1 MINAIIYHGEN
12 TLVLELPRSIY
23 DIHEKLMS
31 IGCPIAPGRI
41 PLTDNEDDAL
51 RVKLYS
57 RIEMGNHLIRIL
69 SEQNT
74 LADANTLTFVVL
86 NVSDDIKLRLGEK
99 IAKDQYVSIP
109 EIVADIR
116 QMTYDAGP
124 IKRTFYCPLV
134 GNIEDGYDDTFTV
147 GSSFLRD
154 YAWAIEDAIEKDRRL
169 DDQDMAQYFHE
180 DAGLKDKLASMVWGV
195 EAYRGELFGKIE
207 CSLKEEMIPAEEEI
221 LKDYITGQNSD
232 GWGEHFEQQPID
244 TEDGDLYVSFW
255 NSGDDYAIMTQDEL
269 DAYIESQGM
278 KMGGM

>member
-1 MINAIIYHGEN
+1 MKSMINAIIYHGEN

-86 NVSDDIKLRLGEK
+86 NVSDDIKLKLGEK

-124 IKRTFYCPLV
+124 IKRTFYCPLI
-134 GNIEDGYDDTFTV
+134 GNIEDGYDEEKLSALKLYLDQKQMQVEDELTKALDALYCKNV
-147 GSSFLRD
+147 PAGVRD
-154 YAWAIEDAIEKDRRL
+154 YFNLRSGTPEPVQPKVKKPRAEKS
-169 DDQDMAQYFHE
+169 A
-180 DAGLKDKLASMVWGV
+180 
-195 EAYRGELFGKIE
+195 
-207 CSLKEEMIPAEEEI
+207 P
-221 LKDYITGQNSD
+221 
-232 GWGEHFEQQPID
+232 
-244 TEDGDLYVSFW
+244 
-255 NSGDDYAIMTQDEL
+255 AIMEGHENEQH
-269 DAYIESQGM
+269 
-278 KMGGM
+278 

>member
-1 MINAIIYHGEN
+1 MKSMINAIIYHGEN

-31 IGCPIAPGRI
+31 IGYAGGP
-41 PLTDNEDDAL
+41 NQ
-51 RVKLYS
+51 VKMYG
-57 RIEMGNHLIRIL
+57 RIEMGNHLIRML
-69 SEQNT
+69 SEENT
-74 LADANTLTFVVL
+74 LADANTLAFAVL
-86 NVSDDIKLRLGEK
+86 NASDDIKLKLGEK
-99 IAKDQYVSIP
+99 IVKDQYVSIP

>member
-1 MINAIIYHGEN
+1 MIEAIVHYN
-12 TLVLELPRSIY
+12 DSTLIMDLPRSVY
-23 DIHEKLMS
+23 DIYEKLMS
-31 IGCPIAPGRI
+31 IGYAGGPNQAK
-41 PLTDNEDDAL
+41 LTDNEGDAL

-57 RIEMGNHLIRIL
+57 RIEMGNHLIRML
-69 SEQNT
+69 SEQNA
-74 LADANTLTFVVL
+74 LADANTLAFAVL
-86 NVSDDIKLRLGEK
+86 NASNDIKLKLGEK
-99 IAKDQYVSIP
+99 IVKDQYGSIP

-124 IKRTFYCPLV
+124 VKQIFYCPLV

-154 YAWAIEDAIEKDRRL
+154 YAWAIEDAIEKDRLL

-180 DAGLKDKLASMVWGV
+180 DAGLKNKLASMVWGV
-195 EAYRGELFGKIE
+195 EEYRGRLFGKIE
-207 CSLKEEMIPAEEEI
+207 CSLKEEMTPTEEEI
-221 LKDYITGQNSD
+221 LKDYISGQNSD
-232 GWGEHFEQQPID
+232 GWGEHFEQCPID

-255 NSGDDYAIMTQDEL
+255 NTGDDYSIMTQDEL

>member
-1 MINAIIYHGEN
+1 MKSMINAIIYHGEN

-86 NVSDDIKLRLGEK
+86 NVSNDIKLKLGEK

-134 GNIEDGYDDTFTV
+134 GNIEDGYDEEKLSALKLYLDQKQMQVEDELTKALDALYCKNV
-147 GSSFLRD
+147 PAGVRD
-154 YAWAIEDAIEKDRRL
+154 YFNLRSGTPEPVQPKVKKPRTEK
-169 DDQDMAQYFHE
+169 A
-180 DAGLKDKLASMVWGV
+180 A
-195 EAYRGELFGKIE
+195 
-207 CSLKEEMIPAEEEI
+207 P
-221 LKDYITGQNSD
+221 
-232 GWGEHFEQQPID
+232 
-244 TEDGDLYVSFW
+244 
-255 NSGDDYAIMTQDEL
+255 AIMEGHENEQH
-269 DAYIESQGM
+269 
-278 KMGGM
+278 